1 MNQSHPNY
9 GITTA
14 KGFRLETGLGLLLGA
29 LLLSSCSGQSDAPA
43 APMAPAQP
51 PAAAP
56 DADALVDA
64 AMDALGMDGMTSISV
79 SGTAWRIRNSFRQ
92 TRTASPPW
100 PEHDEITNYQRTMDL
115 TQTVSRATGDT
126 FASNLFLEPPVAGT
140 YTQNVAS
147 GQTPWGQQ
155 LEYWLTPWG
164 FLKGADQYDA
174 SAEAVAGEALTMIS
188 WQSPP
193 EQVSP
198 GGLRYTVRGY
208 LDGDNRVRRV
218 ETWVEDAFMGDMH
231 VVNVYDGYQDMGGA
245 LVPATIEQQ
254 RGGGGVFGVNVTAA
268 TVNPPNAADLLAIPP
283 PPAPPGPPPGGAP
296 AAPAELSEQVGEG
309 VYLIKTMYN
318 ALLVEFA
325 DHVAVFEAGGSPAV
339 GEAIVAEAARLF
351 PAKPLRYL
359 INSHPHADHT
369 AGMVPVVRAGATIV
383 THQNNIEFLDMAL
396 STPRTLLG
404 EAPMDPQFMAAGSVT
419 VMEDATRRLE
429 LHHIENLHS
438 DGTIVAYLPN
448 ERILF
453 QADFTLPVGGA
464 AANPFVVN
472 LAEYVDANGLQFDQ
486 YLAVHAANVPQ
497 TMADLMAA
505 IGK

>member
-1 MNQSHPNY
+1 MKQSDLNS
-9 GITTA
+9 GIT
-14 KGFRLETGLGLLLGA
+14 KETGLGLLLGA
-29 LLLSSCSGQSDAPA
+29 LLLSGCSGQSEAPPAPA
-43 APMAPAQP
+43 EPAPA
-51 PAAAP
+51 PAVAPAP

-64 AMDALGMDGMTSISV
+64 AMDVLGMDGMTSINY
-79 SGTAWRIRNSFRQ
+79 SGSAWRIRNSFRQ

-100 PEHDEITNYQRTMDL
+100 PEHDEITNYQRTLDL
-115 TQTVSRATGDT
+115 TQPASRATGDT

-140 YTQNVAS
+140 YTQNVAA
-147 GQTPWGQQ
+147 GQAAWGQQ

-174 SAEAVAGEALTMIS
+174 TAEAVEGEGLTMIS

-193 EQVSP
+193 DQLSP
-198 GGLRYTVRGY
+198 GGLRYNVQGY
-208 LDGDNRVRRV
+208 LDESNQVRRV

-245 LVPATIEQQ
+245 LVPTTIEQQ
-254 RGGGGVFGVNVTAA
+254 RGGGGIFGVSVAAA
-268 TVNPPNAADLLAIPP
+268 TVNPPNAAELLAIPP
-283 PPAPPGPPPGGAP
+283 PLAPPGPPPGGAP
-296 AAPAELSEQVGEG
+296 AAPTELSQQLAEG
-309 VYLIKTMYN
+309 VYLLKTAYN

-339 GEAIVAEAARLF
+339 GEQILAEAARLF
-351 PAKPLRYL
+351 PDKPLRYL
-359 INSHPHADHT
+359 INSHPHSDHT
-369 AGMVPVVRAGATIV
+369 PGIVPIVRAGATIV
-383 THQNNIEFLDMAL
+383 THENNVAFLDMAL

-404 EAPMDPQFMAAGSVT
+404 EETMDPQFMAANAVT
-419 VMEDATRRLE
+419 VLEDATRRLE

-438 DGTIVAYLPN
+438 DGTLVAYLPN
-448 ERILF
+448 ERILM

-464 AANPFVVN
+464 QANPFVIN

-486 YLAVHAANVPQ
+486 YHAVHASPVPQ
-497 TMADLMAA
+497 TMADLMAT